1 MKHSPAAV
9 FARLSNPNP
18 PAGPPAV
25 LDTAAVLGG
34 SFAGLLAARVLSHHA
49 VTVGRKTDL

>member
-9 FARLSNPNP
+9 FARFSNPNP
-18 PAGPPAV
+18 PTDTPVV

-34 SFAGLLAARVLSHHA
+34 SFAGLLAVRVLSHHA
-49 VTVGRKTDL
+49 VTVGRKIDL

>member
-18 PAGPPAV
+18 PSDTLVV
-25 LDTAAVLGG
+25 LDTAVVLGG
-34 SFAGLLAARVLSHHA
+34 SFAGLLAARVLSDHA

>member
-18 PAGPPAV
+18 PAGTPVA
-25 LDTAAVLGG
+25 LDTAVVLGG
-34 SFAGLLAARVLSHHA
+34 SFAGLLAARVFSDQA
-49 VTVGRKTDL
+49 ATVERKTDL

>member
-18 PAGPPAV
+18 PAGTPAV